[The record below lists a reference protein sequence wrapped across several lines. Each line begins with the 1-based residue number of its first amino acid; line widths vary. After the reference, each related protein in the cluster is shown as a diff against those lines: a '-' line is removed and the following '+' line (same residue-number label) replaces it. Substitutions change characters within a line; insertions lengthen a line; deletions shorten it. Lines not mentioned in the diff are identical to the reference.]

1 MVLLPSTGAKSPKPV
16 ADLLTSHILDRVAA
30 FALAADPD
38 TKLAMR
44 ELDGKRLRIHCTL
57 PPVDITLAFAEG
69 EMHIEPQASESDVLP
84 TPAHAL
90 LRGTGL
96 DLLKLLSGGDLGGL
110 QVEGDIRVLQTFA
123 EIAKGYRPTPPNFGA
138 GNNNSNNNSDS
149 RSANNPL
156 ENLFNQTLGAAAEGF
171 NLLRSAAGA
180 TKRQAQE
187 DLQQHFTNQDDLEG
201 FLGELHSLRLR
212 VDRLSARLDQH
223 QKT

>member
-1 MVLLPSTGAKSPKPV
+1 M
-16 ADLLTSHILDRVAA
+16 ADLLTSHLLDRVAA

-38 TKLAMR
+38 TVLAMR

-57 PPVDITLAFAEG
+57 PSVDITLAFTDG
-69 EMHIEPQASESDVLP
+69 EMHIEPQPSASDALA

-96 DLLKLLSGGDLGGL
+96 DLLKLLSGGDLGSL

-123 EIAKGYRPTPPNFGA
+123 EIAKGYRPAA
-138 GNNNSNNNSDS
+138 GNSNNP
-149 RSANNPL
+149 SANNPL
-156 ENLFNQTLGAAAEGF
+156 ESLFNQTLGAAAEGF

-180 TKRQAQE
+180 TQRQAQE

-201 FLGELHSLRLR
+201 FLGELHALRLR

>member
-1 MVLLPSTGAKSPKPV
+1 M
-16 ADLLTSHILDRVAA
+16 ADLLTSHLLDRLAA

-38 TKLAMR
+38 TALAMR

-57 PPVDITLAFAEG
+57 PPVDVTLAFAKG

-96 DLLKLLSGGDLGGL
+96 DLLKLLSGGDLGNL

-123 EIAKGYRPTPPNFGA
+123 EIAKGYRPAAPSLTPG
-138 GNNNSNNNSDS
+138 SNN
-149 RSANNPL
+149 RSGNNPL
-156 ENLFNQTLGAAAEGF
+156 ESLFNQTLGAAAEGF
-171 NLLRSAAGA
+171 SLLRSAAGA
-180 TKRQAQE
+180 TQRQAQE
-187 DLQQHFTNQDDLEG
+187 ELQQHFTNQDDLES

>member
-1 MVLLPSTGAKSPKPV
+1 M

-57 PPVDITLAFAEG
+57 PAVDITLAFANG
-69 EMHIEPQASESDVLP
+69 EMHIEPQASESDAQP

-96 DLLKLLSGGDLGGL
+96 DLLKLLSGGDLGSL

-123 EIAKGYRPTPPNFGA
+123 EIAKGYRPAPPNLTTGSS
-138 GNNNSNNNSDS
+138 NSSN

-180 TKRQAQE
+180 TQRQAQE